1 MCMVMLLVYAVNDS
15 HGVPEDIADVVKDIN
30 DGMYSL
36 NVDDGDGSLQLS
48 VTQSQSVDG
57 TEPVTQAEDVPM
69 QLQLED
75 ERIRKKKYEFQKRKE
90 LERRQKAACVP
101 ESDADV
107 AQAPK
112 CVGDKGVARVFQPF
126 MPDLMEVTCL

>member
-1 MCMVMLLVYAVNDS
+1 MCVLMLLVYEVNDS
-15 HGVPEDIADVVKDIN
+15 HGAPEDIADVVKDIN

-36 NVDDGDGSLQLS
+36 NVDDVYGSLQLS

-75 ERIRKKKYEFQKRKE
+75 ERIRKK
-90 LERRQKAACVP
+90 
-101 ESDADV
+101 
-107 AQAPK
+107 
-112 CVGDKGVARVFQPF
+112 
-126 MPDLMEVTCL
+126 

>member
-1 MCMVMLLVYAVNDS
+1 MLLVFAVNDS
-15 HGVPEDIADVVKDIN
+15 HGALEDIADVVKDIN

-36 NVDDGDGSLQLS
+36 NVGDGDGSLQLS

-75 ERIRKKKYEFQKRKE
+75 ERIRKKKYEFQKREE
-90 LERRQKAACVP
+90 LERR
-101 ESDADV
+101 
-107 AQAPK
+107 
-112 CVGDKGVARVFQPF
+112 
-126 MPDLMEVTCL
+126 

>member
-1 MCMVMLLVYAVNDS
+1 MLLVYAVNDS
-15 HGVPEDIADVVKDIN
+15 HGAPDDIADVVKDIN

-48 VTQSQSVDG
+48 VTQSQSFDG

-75 ERIRKKKYEFQKRKE
+75 ERIRKKKCDFQRRRSWNSVKRLLVCNEVMGMLLK
-90 LERRQKAACVP
+90 LLKVYVTKVVTRP
-101 ESDADV
+101 
-107 AQAPK
+107 
-112 CVGDKGVARVFQPF
+112 FQLL
-126 MPDLMEVTCL
+126 MLDLMEVTCL

>member
-1 MCMVMLLVYAVNDS
+1 MLLVYAVNDS
-15 HGVPEDIADVVKDIN
+15 HGVLEDIADVVKYIN

-75 ERIRKKKYEFQKRKE
+75 ERIRKKKYEF
-90 LERRQKAACVP
+90 
-101 ESDADV
+101 
-107 AQAPK
+107 
-112 CVGDKGVARVFQPF
+112 
-126 MPDLMEVTCL
+126 